1 MGFTK
6 SEADPNLYFI
16 MIGEEPL
23 ILVLYVDDL
32 VITGAERLI
41 EHCKRD
47 LATEF
52 EMKDIGLMHYFLG
65 LEVWQEEGHFFLG
78 QGKYIVDI
86 LSRFH
91 MEDCRPMSTPMIT
104 NWKKLHASDSELV
117 DPTLYRQL
125 IGSLMYLVNTRPDI
139 CFAVNT
145 MSQFMCE
152 PRKVHWG
159 LQNTFCGTCRGQWIM
174 GSAVASWFSRK
185 QQSIALSSA
194 EAEYMAASLASCEAI
209 WLRKML
215 FGLFGQ
221 RLRPSLI
228 YCDNQSCIKLTE
240 NPVFHDR
247 SKHIGIKYH
256 FIRHYVQKGAVKLE
270 YISTDE
276 QVAYILTKALPLG
289 KHVYFRDK
297 MGVVRNTFL
306 GKSVEIWYRR
316 TGGSFRL

>member
-6 SEADPNLYFI
+6 SEADTNLYFVV
-16 MIGEEPL
+16 IGEEPL

-52 EMKDIGLMHYFLG
+52 EMKEIGLMHYFLG

-91 MEDCRPMSTPMIT
+91 MEDCRPMSTTMIT

-125 IGSLMYLVNTRPDI
+125 IGSLMYLVNTRLDI

-152 PRKVHWG
+152 PRKVHWVAAKHILRKSTSGCCFG
-159 LQNTFCGTCRGQWIM
+159 L
-174 GSAVASWFSRK
+174 GSAVVSWFSRK
-185 QQSIALSSA
+185 QQSVALSSA
-194 EAEYMAASLASCEAI
+194 EVEYMAASLASCEAI

-221 RLRPSLI
+221 PLRPSVI

-240 NPVFHDR
+240 NPIFHDR
-247 SKHIGIKYH
+247 SKHIGIRYH
-256 FIRHYVQKGAVKLE
+256 FIRDYVQKGTVKLE

-276 QVAYILTKALPLG
+276 QVADILTKALPRG

-297 MGVVRNTFL
+297 MGVVRNTFI
-306 GKSVEIWYRR
+306 GKREC
-316 TGGSFRL
+316 